1 MGEMCMFNYIWPL
14 ALIIL
19 SNVFYQ
25 LCAKS
30 VPEAMNPFASLTIT
44 YIIGAVV
51 ALILFFVSGKD
62 TNLVQEYQKANW
74 APFVLGL
81 SIVGL
86 EVGFIYAFK
95 AGWPVSTAQIVQAAI
110 VAIILIFVGYALFHE
125 SITLTKVCGIIVCL
139 IGLGLI
145 NLK

>member
-1 MGEMCMFNYIWPL
+1 MFNYIWPL